1 MPTLT
6 NTGKLKVTLQPGDTS
21 VQRAVDVAALVRE
34 LRLKHPGGVNTVF
47 VGSAAMIGFRTLAA
61 NKGIIAIL
69 IGLLLPAV
77 QKIREPAS
85 RERNLLKETLKPG
98 GTLAFVMADGSV
110 QDAQTGRRV
119 LDCEGY
125 AYLSSNLIR

>member
-1 MPTLT
+1 MSTLT
-6 NTGKLKVTLQPGDTS
+6 HTGNLKVTLQPGDTS
-21 VQRAVDVAALVRE
+21 VRRAVDVAALVRE

-47 VGSAAMIGFRTLAA
+47 VGSAAVNGFKTLAA

-77 QKIREPAS
+77 QKVRESAS
-85 RERNLLKETLKPG
+85 RERSLLKETLKPG

-110 QDAQTGRRV
+110 RDVQTGKRII
-119 LDCEGY
+119 DCEGY
-125 AYLSSNLIR
+125 AYLSTSGL